1 MKEKENCHP
10 RILLLVKISFKNKG
24 NIKSFSDILK
34 AKRIHYWWATTK
46 NMFKR
51 MFLKQKKIDTWWKP
65 EQQKESNT
73 LEKGQLLLQIC
84 NISSLYLNLSLKDMS
99 FKQKQK

>member
-1 MKEKENCHP
+1 MGEHKGKKKNEQDRGGSNTGSLNEK
-10 RILLLVKISFKNKG
+10 RKQRALYFALS
-24 NIKSFSDILK
+24 SSDFSDILK

-51 MFLKQKKIDTWWKP
+51 MFLKQKKNDTWWKP

-73 LEKGQLLLQIC
+73 LEKG
-84 NISSLYLNLSLKDMS
+84 
-99 FKQKQK
+99 

>member
-1 MKEKENCHP
+1 M
-10 RILLLVKISFKNKG
+10 
-24 NIKSFSDILK
+24 K

-51 MFLKQKKIDTWWKP
+51 TFLKQKKIDTWWKP

-73 LEKGQLLLQIC
+73 LEKG
-84 NISSLYLNLSLKDMS
+84 
-99 FKQKQK
+99 